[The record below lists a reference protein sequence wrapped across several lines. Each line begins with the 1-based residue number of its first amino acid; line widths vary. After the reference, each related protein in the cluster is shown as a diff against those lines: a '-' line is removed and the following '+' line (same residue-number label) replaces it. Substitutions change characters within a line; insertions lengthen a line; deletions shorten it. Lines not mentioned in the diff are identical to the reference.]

1 VPPREMLN
9 GSMMDP
15 GGVVLV
21 EEGGERSEER
31 FEDLEMRW
39 ALMDVTCG
47 KSSSTYRPNSGGL
60 SRD

>member
-1 VPPREMLN
+1 
-9 GSMMDP
+9 
-15 GGVVLV
+15 VLV

>member
-1 VPPREMLN
+1 MPPREMLN

-15 GGVVLV
+15 GGVVL
-21 EEGGERSEER
+21 EGGERSEER